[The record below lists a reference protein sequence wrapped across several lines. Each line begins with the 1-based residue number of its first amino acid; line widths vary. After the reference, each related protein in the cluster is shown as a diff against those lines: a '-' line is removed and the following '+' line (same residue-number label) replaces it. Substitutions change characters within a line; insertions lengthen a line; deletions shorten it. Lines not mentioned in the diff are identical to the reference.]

1 MNLFEPPLIG
11 PFVERNSRPE
21 EASTGATITWT
32 SGGEAY
38 RVDLVRLASR
48 SIWSDTLGFT
58 QIPDLSLDEFLW
70 HCFERNSRLPDFL
83 NELTPFI
90 RPSHGAP
97 SPADAGQWLNP
108 TLVAKGFSLG
118 IAKVRGGHTVRSPVI
133 WVFGGNAAAYGSHS
147 RYSLLDFIDWTPS
160 GAKLLRRDHCW
171 GLGAP
176 ALQRL
181 LHQSVDSLNGP
192 LLTDAGAAR
201 MQQLLSWWRPKAP
214 AAKLIPLTQAEK
226 TVALRLRQSL
236 HDLPNPLPAELK
248 AQVLQLSEKTYA
260 GLLRTCIRRG
270 LPKAAQALL
279 IHRPLP
285 ILGRKKLLEQ
295 FIDAQ
300 WTDIWRV
307 CSNEATPDLTASR
320 YRYNELLHRIIH
332 TGNLALLQSVL
343 DSLSTIAAP
352 VVQYLLEQAYKLNR
366 ADIFNA
372 ILAARI
378 VQPIRSD
385 CLLGCF
391 KDCLLNHRESQPL
404 ALYLLEMGV
413 RPIQSIRPDQLIDQV
428 QVHWMMED
436 GNLPVLKRAL
446 ELEPPTHESLLKL
459 LNGGRLHPGAGFDLL
474 CSLSRELPQH
484 EVRMNRIAF
493 RAAMSFVWSGEP
505 VWINLLKQAFHEGAS
520 IKDNPSSDFEE
531 SKLLT
536 GHKWREREGNWI
548 DLIGILLKA
557 GRTDDANVIKK
568 LKRRGP
574 TK

>member
-11 PFVERNSRPE
+11 PFVERNNRPE

-90 RPSHGAP
+90 RPSRGAP
-97 SPADAGQWLNP
+97 SPAEAGQWLNP

-118 IAKVRGGHTVRSPVI
+118 IAKIRSGHTVRSPVI
-133 WVFGGNAAAYGSHS
+133 WVFGGNAATYGSRS
-147 RYSLLDFIDWTPS
+147 QYSLLDFIDWTPS
-160 GAKLLRRDHCW
+160 GAKLLRRSHCW
-171 GLGAP
+171 GLGAA

-192 LLTDAGAAR
+192 LLTEAGAAR
-201 MQQLLSWWRPKAP
+201 MQQLLSWSRPEAP
-214 AAKLIPLTQAEK
+214 SAKLIPLTQAEK

-236 HDLPNPLPAELK
+236 QDLPNPLPAELK

-270 LPKAAQALL
+270 LPKAAQTLL

-285 ILGRKKLLEQ
+285 ILGRQKLLEQ

-307 CSNEATPDLTASR
+307 CSNEAILDLTASR
-320 YRYNELLHRIIH
+320 YRYNELLHRVIY
-332 TGNLALLQSVL
+332 TGNLALIQSVL
-343 DSLSTIAAP
+343 DSLTTITAP
-352 VVQYLLEQAYKLNR
+352 VVQYLLEQSYKLNR

-378 VQPIRSD
+378 VQPMRSD

-391 KDCLLNHRESQPL
+391 KDCLLDHRESQPL

-413 RPIQSIRPDQLIDQV
+413 RPIQSIKPDELINEV
-428 QVHWMMED
+428 YWMMED
-436 GNLPVLKRAL
+436 RNFPVLKRAL
-446 ELEPPTHESLLKL
+446 ELEPPTHESLLIL
-459 LNGGRLHPGAGFDLL
+459 LNGGHLRPGATFDLL

-484 EVRMNRIAF
+484 EARMNRVAF
-493 RAAMSFVWSGEP
+493 SAAMSFVWSGEQER
-505 VWINLLKQAFHEGAS
+505 ISLLKQAFHEGAS
-520 IKDNPSSDFEE
+520 LKDIPPSDFEK
-531 SKLLT
+531 SKLLA
-536 GHKWREREGNWI
+536 GYKWKEREGNWI

-557 GRTDDANVIKK
+557 GRTEDANAIKK
-568 LKRRGP
+568 LKRLRP
-574 TK
+574 TR